1 MRLFLAIEMPAEVK
15 EILSTLRRDI
25 HGVRWV
31 PPEQLHLTL
40 LFLGELAPENLDR
53 LCTTLATIAIAPFSL
68 TFDRTG
74 CFPRPAAPRILWAG
88 IIPHPVLSRLVL
100 LVREAAADCGVIVDE
115 KPFSPHI
122 TLARIKHPKPCPVT
136 GFTGRPITDKK
147 LPVPV
152 DRFILYQSTLTSQGA
167 IHEAVRAF
175 RLAAPPHQ
183 SPVDGPADS
192 AA

>member
-15 EILSTLRRDI
+15 EILSTLRQDI
-25 HGVRWV
+25 AGVRWV

-53 LCTTLATIAIAPFSL
+53 LCNALATIAIAPFTL

-88 IIPHPVLSRLVL
+88 IKPHPALSRLVL
-100 LVREAAADCGVIVDE
+100 LSREAAADCGVLVDE

-122 TLARIKHPKPCPVT
+122 TLARSKQPAPSQAT
-136 GFTGRPITDKK
+136 DFSGRPIIDKK
-147 LPVPV
+147 LSMPV
-152 DRFILYQSTLTSQGA
+152 DRFILYQSTLTQQGA
-167 IHEAVRAF
+167 IHEAIRAF
-175 RLAAPPHQ
+175 RLVVPTH
-183 SPVDGPADS
+183 
-192 AA
+192 